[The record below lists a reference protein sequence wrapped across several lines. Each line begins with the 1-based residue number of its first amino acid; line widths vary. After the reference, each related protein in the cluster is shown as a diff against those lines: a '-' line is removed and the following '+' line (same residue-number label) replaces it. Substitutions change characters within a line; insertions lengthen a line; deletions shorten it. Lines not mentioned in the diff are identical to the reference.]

1 MGTRSFPRACT
12 GERRAHS
19 LHIFSSIFF
28 GNHATPRASLEVMV
42 MQFISFLKVP
52 AAGGERKPG
61 KNSHGRWMGE
71 RRTLQCKPLKLLV
84 LEFTLLRCKI
94 WSLLAHMALTGSSGK
109 EVRKAEQ

>member
-1 MGTRSFPRACT
+1 MGARSFPIACT

-28 GNHATPRASLEVMV
+28 GNHATHRVSFEVMV

-71 RRTLQCKPLKLLV
+71 KTLQCKPLKLLV

-94 WSLLAHMALTGSSGK
+94 WSLLAHMTLAGSSGK
-109 EVRKAEQ
+109 GVREAEQ